1 MSPEEIIA
9 KYGADTARLFILFAA
24 PPDRELDWS
33 DKGVEGSYRFLS
45 RVYRL
50 VYEIKAKYPNVPDA
64 FEIGTEAD
72 KALNYALNF
81 SIKKV
86 SEDVGGRFNFNTA
99 ISSVME
105 LVNEMY
111 KYKGETT

>member
-1 MSPEEIIA
+1 M
-9 KYGADTARLFILFAA
+9 
-24 PPDRELDWS
+24 
-33 DKGVEGSYRFLS
+33 
-45 RVYRL
+45 
-50 VYEIKAKYPNVPDA
+50 YEIKAKYPNVPDA

-111 KYKGETT
+111 KYKERDDVNPRARAAPDEDRHDDAHRDVLGKAQRDL

>member
-1 MSPEEIIA
+1 MKSGQ
-9 KYGADTARLFILFAA
+9 KL
-24 PPDRELDWS
+24 
-33 DKGVEGSYRFLS
+33 
-45 RVYRL
+45 
-50 VYEIKAKYPNVPDA
+50 
-64 FEIGTEAD
+64 D

-111 KYKGETT
+111 KYKERDDVILGPSWQGRKRSHPDAVSVCTSHLRRNVGTHGPETIRNYYALAGI